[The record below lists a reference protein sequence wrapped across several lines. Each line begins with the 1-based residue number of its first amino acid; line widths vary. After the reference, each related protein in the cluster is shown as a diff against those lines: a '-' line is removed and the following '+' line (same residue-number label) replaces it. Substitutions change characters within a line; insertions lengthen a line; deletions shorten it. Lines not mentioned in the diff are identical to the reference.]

1 MESYLSRLQVTKVQI
16 NEQNAKGK
24 LVFLFILE

>member
-1 MESYLSRLQVTKVQI
+1 MESNLSRLQRPKVQI